1 MKSRDIAIVGILLAI
16 GAIVRYLSLLVPG
29 PIVSNLVIAFYCLAI
44 ILIIPTVKEA
54 VGIGI
59 VSGVVCALISH
70 SVFPPGNLIS
80 EPIGAIVCLGVILL
94 LRDRIVVAPAITT
107 FIATLASGLT
117 FVAIAIM
124 AQYPVIVGKYGTIDA
139 FLIVTVPIVLLA
151 AGANGVVAQALYMP
165 ASRVLMRTQYRLAPG
180 GGEGNSSPAV
190 RNPKADAPISM
201 SNVSYTYPQGTRPAL
216 AGIDLDV
223 ARGECLLVTGPTG
236 AGKTTLCLAASG
248 ILYHEYGGAFAGNLS
263 IAGKDVAAYRDM
275 GEIGKKVGVVFDDAD
290 AQLIFTTVEEEVVSG
305 LENQGLDRAEMQ
317 RRMDYVTDV
326 TGIAHLLERA
336 PHTLSGGQKQRV
348 TIAATL
354 ALGTDL
360 LILDEPTAELDTIA
374 TEAIL
379 GILQRLKEEGKT
391 IVIVE
396 HKVDELSRLADRMI
410 LIEDGKIAAEGA
422 PDVLLKSERVRS
434 LIEVDDAPE
443 PEILPAAPMSAPA
456 QPSAGI
462 SPIITIRGLVHRYGE
477 ATALA
482 GVDLEIL
489 PGDIVAIVGEN
500 GSGKTTLVK
509 HLNGLL
515 RPTEGTVLVDG
526 LDAATT
532 PVTELA
538 RHVGLVFQNPDTML
552 FAETVEEEIAFGLS
566 NIGLADHR
574 ELIDAVL
581 AEVGLADHR
590 NQYPRSLSRGERQSL
605 ALACVIAMRPKVIVL
620 DEPTT
625 GLDARETQR
634 VMEIVQRLQRE
645 GCTILMVTH
654 NMRLVREY
662 ADRIIAMED
671 GIILRDVRN
680 FEEIACQKLCSI
692 STGTATSTV

>member
-1 MKSRDIAIVGILLAI
+1 
-16 GAIVRYLSLLVPG
+16 
-29 PIVSNLVIAFYCLAI
+29 
-44 ILIIPTVKEA
+44 
-54 VGIGI
+54 
-59 VSGVVCALISH
+59 
-70 SVFPPGNLIS
+70 
-80 EPIGAIVCLGVILL
+80 
-94 LRDRIVVAPAITT
+94 
-107 FIATLASGLT
+107 
-117 FVAIAIM
+117 
-124 AQYPVIVGKYGTIDA
+124 
-139 FLIVTVPIVLLA
+139 
-151 AGANGVVAQALYMP
+151 
-165 ASRVLMRTQYRLAPG
+165 
-180 GGEGNSSPAV
+180 
-190 RNPKADAPISM
+190 M
-201 SNVSYTYPQGTRPAL
+201 SNVSYTYPQGTEPAL

-223 ARGECLLVTGPTG
+223 VRGECLLVTGPTG

-248 ILYHEYGGAFAGNLS
+248 ILYHEYGGVFAGNLS

-275 GEIGKKVGVVFDDAD
+275 GEIGRQIGVVFDDAD

-305 LENQGLDRAEMQ
+305 LENQGLDRVEMQ

-374 TEAIL
+374 TEAIFQ
-379 GILQRLKEEGKT
+379 ILQRLKDEGKT

-396 HKVDELSRLADRMI
+396 HKVDELARLADRMI
-410 LIEDGKIAAEGA
+410 LVEDGRIAAEGTPA
-422 PDVLLKSERVRS
+422 ELLKSDRIRS
-434 LIEVDDAPE
+434 LIEVDDAPT
-443 PEILPAAPMSAPA
+443 PDVLSAAPVSVPA

-462 SPIITIRGLVHRYGE
+462 SPIITVCGLVHRYGE

-489 PGDIVAIVGEN
+489 SGDIVAIVGEN

-509 HLNGLL
+509 HFNGLL

-566 NIGLADHR
+566 NIGLADHQ
-574 ELIDAVL
+574 EVIDAVL
-581 AEVGLADHR
+581 EEVGLTDHR
-590 NQYPRSLSRGERQSL
+590 NQYPRSLSRGERQRL